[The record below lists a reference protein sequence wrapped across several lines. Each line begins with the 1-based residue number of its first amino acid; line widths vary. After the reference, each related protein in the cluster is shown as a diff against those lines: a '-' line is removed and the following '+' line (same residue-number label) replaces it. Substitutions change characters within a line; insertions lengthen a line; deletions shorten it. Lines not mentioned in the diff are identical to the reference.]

1 MCPSVWETMVECIQ
15 DYVQI
20 RWEDD
25 AEGNWRKGGRKETKK
40 KQKQALTLKTHIRL
54 FVSDTRDTEVFQ
66 VLPDL
71 TGHLYSNKTTFSH
84 ILVLISPLGNDA

>member
-1 MCPSVWETMVECIQ
+1 MVECIQ

-40 KQKQALTLKTHIRL
+40 KQKQAGSGFFPLMEKH
-54 FVSDTRDTEVFQ
+54 
-66 VLPDL
+66 
-71 TGHLYSNKTTFSH
+71 SNEKK
-84 ILVLISPLGNDA
+84 NDQI

>member
-40 KQKQALTLKTHIRL
+40 KQKQAGSGFFPLMEKH
-54 FVSDTRDTEVFQ
+54 
-66 VLPDL
+66 
-71 TGHLYSNKTTFSH
+71 SNEKK
-84 ILVLISPLGNDA
+84 NDQI